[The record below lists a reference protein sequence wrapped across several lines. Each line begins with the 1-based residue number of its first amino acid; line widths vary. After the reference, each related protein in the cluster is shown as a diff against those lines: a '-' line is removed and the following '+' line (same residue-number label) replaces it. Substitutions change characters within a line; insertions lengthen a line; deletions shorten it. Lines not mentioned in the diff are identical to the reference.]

1 MGGAGDVRGRRA
13 GSTCRGGSAQDRSG
27 DRDAGTP
34 VVRAGKGVKDRLS
47 RLVAALL
54 DGAVAA
60 YRRRVRRSAPPGYRR
75 HGRLRRG
82 AHGVLRSVGRALW
95 TDAERAWLGMRRR
108 RGCEL
113 QIAAQREEVSG
124 TVCEGPIGGAKA
136 LYGGTRS
143 KCYLSGKRK
152 DPR

>member
-13 GSTCRGGSAQDRSG
+13 GSTCRGVAAARARRAQDRSG

-60 YRRRVRRSAPPGYRR
+60 YRRRVRRSAPPGHRR

-95 TDAERAWLGMRRR
+95 TDAESVARDAAAAGLRTADSGAAARGVRHCLRGADRR
-108 RGCEL
+108 CES
-113 QIAAQREEVSG
+113 AVWRHA
-124 TVCEGPIGGAKA
+124 T
-136 LYGGTRS
+136 
-143 KCYLSGKRK
+143 
-152 DPR
+152 